1 MVYQLIKLF
10 SLYHKGTVMK
20 EKLLTAFIIR
30 ILFIAACVSP
40 IVAQNNDAP
49 ESAAAWN
56 GKTYYYN
63 GNRYTTA
70 INFNDT
76 SIFSTSWKYMALG
89 WQWTYALPRI
99 TNKCLSVNVQPGSVD
114 L

>member
-1 MVYQLIKLF
+1 MKTYRSALTLALF
-10 SLYHKGTVMK
+10 VVLGMNG
-20 EKLLTAFIIR
+20 AI
-30 ILFIAACVSP
+30 
-40 IVAQNNDAP
+40 AQNNDAP

-114 L
+114 V